1 MYGNL
6 ESDEKRRRE
15 VVSSLYWSL
24 MQNWDIPQSIQD
36 YYGFSEDYRLF
47 HQLEGMDSDVY
58 YRKRETGEVPDIQR
72 ETGEVPDI
80 LEVDARLTRAVE
92 AVFESVCR
100 RPPAPY
106 LDRLNGELERLGRI
120 AARPDSVHDIIH
132 VTPSLLAK
140 YGIDKDSPA
149 EVICR
154 QVEKAYRDLDARCV
168 KMTGRKPYAD
178 EFFRFLRNER
188 AKQEQA
194 AFRGDTPHRNPRIPF
209 KPKAIGHGRGI

>member
-58 YRKRETGEVPDIQR
+58 YRKRETGEVPDI
-72 ETGEVPDI
+72 

-100 RPPAPY
+100 RPP
-106 LDRLNGELERLGRI
+106 E
-120 AARPDSVHDIIH
+120 
-132 VTPSLLAK
+132 
-140 YGIDKDSPA
+140 DSPA

-194 AFRGDTPHRNPRIPF
+194 AFREDTPRRKPRISF
-209 KPKAIGHGRGI
+209 KPKAKGRGRGI

>member
-15 VVSSLYWSL
+15 VVSSLYRSL

-58 YRKRETGEVPDIQR
+58 YRKRETGEVPDI
-72 ETGEVPDI
+72 

-100 RPPAPY
+100 RPPDPY

-132 VTPSLLAK
+132 VTPSFLAK
-140 YGIDKDSPA
+140 YGIDKESPA

-154 QVEKAYRDLDARCV
+154 QAEKAYRELDTRFV

-178 EFFRFLRNER
+178 EFFRYLRNEWT
-188 AKQEQA
+188 KQEQA
-194 AFRGDTPHRNPRIPF
+194 AFREDMPRRKPRISF
-209 KPKAIGHGRGI
+209 KPKAKGRGKGI

>member
-1 MYGNL
+1 
-6 ESDEKRRRE
+6 
-15 VVSSLYWSL
+15 
-24 MQNWDIPQSIQD
+24 
-36 YYGFSEDYRLF
+36 
-47 HQLEGMDSDVY
+47 MDSDVY
-58 YRKRETGEVPDIQR
+58 YRKR

-100 RPPAPY
+100 RPPDPY
-106 LDRLNGELERLGRI
+106 LERLDRELKELGRI
-120 AARPDSVHDIIH
+120 AAWPSSVHEICYIRS
-132 VTPSLLAK
+132 SLLAK

-168 KMTGRKPYAD
+168 KNRDLDARCVKMTGRKPYAD

-188 AKQEQA
+188 AKQERSA
-194 AFRGDTPHRNPRIPF
+194 SSGDTPHRNPRIPF